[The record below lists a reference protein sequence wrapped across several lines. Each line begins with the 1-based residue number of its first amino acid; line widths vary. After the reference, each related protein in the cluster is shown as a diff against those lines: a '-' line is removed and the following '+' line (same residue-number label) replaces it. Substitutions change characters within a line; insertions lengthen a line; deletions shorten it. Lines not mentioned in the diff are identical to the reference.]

1 VRPLAPV
8 TLDEVRRAAGRI
20 AGEVLRTPLLALEGD
35 GPAEIRLKL
44 ENLQPIGSFKL
55 RGATNAVASATAD
68 ELRHGIGTASAG
80 NMARAVAWLAR
91 RRELPCTVVVPD
103 TAPAA
108 KTAAV
113 EALGAEVVRVP
124 FEAWWQAMVEGGH
137 PAVRGLFVHP
147 VASPAVVA
155 GNGTI
160 GLEIV
165 DDLPDVAAVVVP
177 FGGGGLSCGIACAI
191 KALRPE
197 VRVYAA
203 EVATAAPLS
212 AALAAGRPVTVDYQP
227 SWVDGIGAGG
237 LLDEMWPLATSVLD
251 GSIVV
256 ELDEVAAALRRL
268 ATGNRVIA
276 EGAGAA
282 ALAAALSGRAGAGP
296 VVAVISGGN
305 IDLSRVAA
313 ILRGN
318 AA

>member
-212 AALAAGRPVTVDYQP
+212 AALAVGRPVTVDYQP